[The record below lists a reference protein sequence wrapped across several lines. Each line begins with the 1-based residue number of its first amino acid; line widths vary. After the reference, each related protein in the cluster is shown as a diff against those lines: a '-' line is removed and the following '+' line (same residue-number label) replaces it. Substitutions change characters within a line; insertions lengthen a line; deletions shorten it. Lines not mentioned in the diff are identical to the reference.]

1 MNKHKNFKPAM
12 LSLAIAGAI
21 ASNGAVAQQSTPDT
35 AAEDNVEIIQVSGI
49 RGSLMRAQA
58 VKQDSSSI
66 VEAISAED
74 IGKLP
79 DSSIAE
85 SLARLPGLAGE
96 RVGGRTSGISVRGFK
111 EDFVGTSLNGREL
124 IGIGDNRGIEYDL
137 YPSEIMTGATIYK
150 TGDATLITQ
159 GLGGT
164 VDLQTVRPLSASETL
179 TVTGVYEANQAPA
192 DNPDF
197 DDKGYRYSLSFVEK
211 FADDTIGLA
220 VAIAHTTTPN
230 NQRKYGVWGYS
241 TNDDGQITPSGL
253 DLNAQSTELK
263 RDTIS
268 TVLQFQPNDSL
279 NIVADYLQIDFED
292 SGVLRG
298 FIEPFATANLSG
310 TGANTS
316 GTQIEANPV
325 LRTDPLNKDGELRA
339 FGLNVEY
346 YLNDDWKVEVDLA
359 RSDADKFEQR
369 AESYSGLGR
378 SGALSPGDFG
388 SRTFQMSSEGV
399 FFTGQSGLDAFSD
412 PNSLQLTGPQTWGG
426 GLANLADQFETTQL
440 RASGEPF
447 NYLNAQDG
455 FNNFFTIK
463 EELTQFKFEVEGN
476 LDGEIFNKITAGLH
490 FSDRYKDK
498 ENNGF
503 FATATVFPD
512 SQSVAES
519 GVPVVGLT
527 DLSWAGL
534 GFVVAYDGNAPYN
547 NGYYTQNNGGF
558 LEPDR
563 FGDTYII
570 EEEITTIYAKADFEY
585 EMGDM
590 LIFGNVG
597 AQYVDTDQSSDG
609 TLGVIGSNFR
619 VCDADSN
626 SVIDADCAITDG
638 ASYSHF
644 LPSFSINAEVVEDL
658 FVRFAASTTISRARL
673 DQMKASGFVKFDLN
687 DQFIT
692 LRDEDVLAGAGSPWS
707 KEAGNAQLRP
717 LESNNYD
724 ISIEKYFEDE
734 GYVAASLFYKDLVNL
749 TRQASPTID
758 FTNDEFNNGADYF
771 VEGFHNRVL
780 DVDVTNSQNGI
791 FYPAGTNVFPPSLGQ
806 FSFFEDGLEGS
817 VSGLE
822 LTANI
827 PMSILSDSLDGFGV
841 VASAT
846 FIDAE
851 VDDGSSIPGQS
862 DQITSLVAYYEN
874 EGFEFRVAMTD
885 RDEYTTYERG
895 GSNKITE
902 ATRDGTQV
910 VDAQISY
917 DFENSGIE
925 HLEGLRVSFQATNL
939 LDDAD
944 QVSRDDNG
952 IVTTRREFGPSY
964 MVNFNYSFY

>member
-1 MNKHKNFKPAM
+1 
-12 LSLAIAGAI
+12 
-21 ASNGAVAQQSTPDT
+21 
-35 AAEDNVEIIQVSGI
+35 
-49 RGSLMRAQA
+49 
-58 VKQDSSSI
+58 
-66 VEAISAED
+66 
-74 IGKLP
+74 
-79 DSSIAE
+79 
-85 SLARLPGLAGE
+85 
-96 RVGGRTSGISVRGFK
+96 
-111 EDFVGTSLNGREL
+111 
-124 IGIGDNRGIEYDL
+124 
-137 YPSEIMTGATIYK
+137 
-150 TGDATLITQ
+150 
-159 GLGGT
+159 
-164 VDLQTVRPLSASETL
+164 
-179 TVTGVYEANQAPA
+179 
-192 DNPDF
+192 
-197 DDKGYRYSLSFVEK
+197 
-211 FADDTIGLA
+211 
-220 VAIAHTTTPN
+220 
-230 NQRKYGVWGYS
+230 
-241 TNDDGQITPSGL
+241 
-253 DLNAQSTELK
+253 
-263 RDTIS
+263 
-268 TVLQFQPNDSL
+268 
-279 NIVADYLQIDFED
+279 
-292 SGVLRG
+292 
-298 FIEPFATANLSG
+298 
-310 TGANTS
+310 
-316 GTQIEANPV
+316 
-325 LRTDPLNKDGELRA
+325 
-339 FGLNVEY
+339 
-346 YLNDDWKVEVDLA
+346 
-359 RSDADKFEQR
+359 
-369 AESYSGLGR
+369 
-378 SGALSPGDFG
+378 
-388 SRTFQMSSEGV
+388 
-399 FFTGQSGLDAFSD
+399 
-412 PNSLQLTGPQTWGG
+412 
-426 GLANLADQFETTQL
+426 
-440 RASGEPF
+440 
-447 NYLNAQDG
+447 
-455 FNNFFTIK
+455 
-463 EELTQFKFEVEGN
+463 
-476 LDGEIFNKITAGLH
+476 
-490 FSDRYKDK
+490 
-498 ENNGF
+498 
-503 FATATVFPD
+503 
-512 SQSVAES
+512 
-519 GVPVVGLT
+519 
-527 DLSWAGL
+527 
-534 GFVVAYDGNAPYN
+534 
-547 NGYYTQNNGGF
+547 
-558 LEPDR
+558 
-563 FGDTYII
+563 
-570 EEEITTIYAKADFEY
+570 
-585 EMGDM
+585 
-590 LIFGNVG
+590 
-597 AQYVDTDQSSDG
+597 VDTDQSSDG

-619 VCDADSN
+619 VCDADSD

-724 ISIEKYFEDE
+724 ISLEK
-734 GYVAASLFYKDLVNL
+734 
-749 TRQASPTID
+749 
-758 FTNDEFNNGADYF
+758 YF

-827 PMSILSDSLDGFGV
+827 PMSILSDTLDGFGV